1 MTSFG
6 KALARIMVAGSL
18 LASGIG
24 AAQAAGAL
32 AVGACGAYGFAYD
45 YKQQITARSAA
56 LAKCKGD
63 DCKVVTARKRGCAA
77 GHRREQCLWR
87 TRLCGCRAAR
97 PGAEHGVAPVL
108 PFWRQGLR
116 HPRLCLR
123 RQGLTAAAQ
132 AVRVRTIVGP
142 ASPIMQG
149 IGKGALNPS
158 TLRSL

>member
-77 GHRREQCLWR
+77 LAIDGSNA
-87 TRLCGCRAAR
+87 CGALGYAAAAR
-97 PGAEHGVAPVL
+97 L
-108 PFWRQGLR
+108 
-116 HPRLCLR
+116 
-123 RQGLTAAAQ
+123 
-132 AVRVRTIVGP
+132 GP
-142 ASPIMQG
+142 AQNTALRQCYRFG
-149 IGKGALNPS
+149 GKDCVIRAFVCDAKG
-158 TLRSL
+158 